1 MVVGKSPCTKIK
13 CINFCPIFP
22 IYLNLNGIVL
32 RFIYIDLN
40 MKKNVKSYY
49 LWLAKQIQY
58 SAGCPSQN
66 NAFAV
71 FNAEESLHLQLG
83 ATWRWKKNIF
93 NWSWGRR
100 SLLKDCT
107 VKDQPLIMIVFM
119 RSIQRLWVLREL
131 LTRDKD
137 LMQYLFQILCLDQFW
152 KEERYGVVICNLV
165 GSKKCKFRSAPRA
178 IILCQRRKTNR
189 NAGQSNIIVS
199 RTLFQ
204 FLLCSCSCCLDSI
217 VSICKHLVPIVVKLY
232 IQSIVLLAQVWQD
245 VSKSHLRP
253 CCTLATWWETDKLY
267 NTLYT
272 SKQAAILN
280 CIEWCKHYNIIH
292 TYILNSF

>member
-1 MVVGKSPCTKIK
+1 M
-13 CINFCPIFP
+13 IF
-22 IYLNLNGIVL
+22 L
-32 RFIYIDLN
+32 RIIYIDLN
-40 MKKNVKSYY
+40 MKKMSKAIISYCPC
-49 LWLAKQIQY
+49 KHIQY

-119 RSIQRLWVLREL
+119 RSIQPLWVLREL

-137 LMQYLFQILCLDQFW
+137 LMQNLFQTLCLDQFW

-217 VSICKHLVPIVVKLY
+217 VPICKHLVPIAAKLY
-232 IQSIVLLAQVWQD
+232 IQSTVLLAQVWQD

-253 CCTLATWWETDKLY
+253 CCALATWWETDKLY

-272 SKQAAILN
+272 SKQTAVLN
-280 CIEWCKHYNIIH
+280 CIGRCTHLYSH
-292 TYILNSF
+292 LYSQFFLRRSPTLS

>member
-58 SAGCPSQN
+58 SAGRPSQN

-100 SLLKDCT
+100 SLLKECT

-137 LMQYLFQILCLDQFW
+137 LMQNLFQTLCLDQFW

-165 GSKKCKFRSAPRA
+165 GSKKCKLRSAP
-178 IILCQRRKTNR
+178 LV
-189 NAGQSNIIVS
+189 QSYYVS
-199 RTLFQ
+199 GGKQTAMLGRVTLLYQELSFN
-204 FLLCSCSCCLDSI
+204 FYS
-217 VSICKHLVPIVVKLY
+217 VPVPV
-232 IQSIVLLAQVWQD
+232 A
-245 VSKSHLRP
+245 
-253 CCTLATWWETDKLY
+253 
-267 NTLYT
+267 
-272 SKQAAILN
+272 
-280 CIEWCKHYNIIH
+280 
-292 TYILNSF
+292 

>member
-1 MVVGKSPCTKIK
+1 MELSCVS
-13 CINFCPIFP
+13 
-22 IYLNLNGIVL
+22 
-32 RFIYIDLN
+32 YISTWIW
-40 MKKNVKSYY
+40 KKNVKSYY
-49 LWLAKQIQY
+49 LRLPKHIQY

-137 LMQYLFQILCLDQFW
+137 LMQNLFQTLCLDQFW

-165 GSKKCKFRSAPRA
+165 GSKKCKLRSAP
-178 IILCQRRKTNR
+178 LV
-189 NAGQSNIIVS
+189 QSYYVS
-199 RTLFQ
+199 GGKQTAMLGRVTLLYQELSFN
-204 FLLCSCSCCLDSI
+204 FYS
-217 VSICKHLVPIVVKLY
+217 VPVPV
-232 IQSIVLLAQVWQD
+232 A
-245 VSKSHLRP
+245 
-253 CCTLATWWETDKLY
+253 
-267 NTLYT
+267 
-272 SKQAAILN
+272 
-280 CIEWCKHYNIIH
+280 
-292 TYILNSF
+292 